1 MSEHGASNVIES
13 LQSSQLMRILG
24 IGLLVLLL
32 QIPIAMVRG
41 VISEREQTR
50 LEALQEV
57 TAKWGE
63 QQALLGPRLVVP
75 YRHRWI
81 ESTDAGTSKQR
92 SSLARALFLAERLEI
107 SARIDSETRY
117 RGIFEVPVYAMELEV
132 RGIFE
137 RPDFS
142 DWGVEPEDI
151 HWERAHFV
159 VGLSDPRAIEKP
171 TSLSWNGEVFAFQ
184 PGAGEGGA
192 DENGI
197 HALLGDSARTGQV
210 EFAFPLSLRGSVG
223 VFFVPFGK
231 ETVVTLDSDW
241 SDPSFQGAW
250 LPTEREVTD
259 EGFHATWEIPYLGRN
274 YPQRWPRAAAHS
286 DAVAASLFGVELLAP
301 VDHYRMALRSA
312 KYGALFLALTFGS
325 LWLFE
330 VLAGVPIH
338 SIQYLLVGAGMCL
351 FYLLEV
357 SLAEH
362 LGFVAAYAIATSAVV
377 LLVSGYCVAVLGG
390 SGRAAVVGSVLVS
403 LYGYL
408 YVLLRNQDY
417 ALLVGS
423 VGLFFAVAAV
433 MYLTRTVDWHA
444 LGRAFGSEAVRRTS
458 RAQDR

>member
-1 MSEHGASNVIES
+1 MAEDGASNVLES
-13 LQSSQLMRILG
+13 LQGSQLMRILG
-24 IGLLVLLL
+24 IGFLVLLL
-32 QIPIAMVRG
+32 QIPISMVRG
-41 VISEREQTR
+41 VISEREETR
-50 LEALQEV
+50 LEALQEI

-81 ESTDAGTSKQR
+81 ESTEDGLSKER

-117 RGIFEVPVYAMELEV
+117 RGIFEVPVYSMGLEV
-132 RGIFE
+132 RGRFE

-151 HWERAHFV
+151 YWERAHFV
-159 VGLSDPRAIEKP
+159 VGVSDPRAIERP
-171 TSLSWNGEVFAFQ
+171 TDLTWNGEVFAFQ
-184 PGAGEGGA
+184 PGAGEGGTG
-192 DENGI
+192 EKGI
-197 HALLGDSARTGQV
+197 HALVGASARTEGV
-210 EFAFPLSLRGSVG
+210 DFAFPLSLRGSVAA
-223 VFFVPFGK
+223 FFVPFGK

-241 SDPSFQGAW
+241 PDPSFQGAW
-250 LPTEREVTD
+250 LPTEREVSD
-259 EGFHATWEIPYLGRN
+259 AGFHATWRIPYLGRN
-274 YPQRWPRAAAHS
+274 YPQRSAHAAAHA
-286 DAVAASLFGVELLAP
+286 DAVAESQFGVELLAP

-330 VLAGVPIH
+330 VLAGVRIH

-377 LLVSGYCVAVLGG
+377 LLVFGYCVAVLGG
-390 SGRAAVVGSVLVS
+390 LGRAAVVAAVLVV

-423 VGLFFAVAAV
+423 VGLFFAVATV
-433 MYLTRTVDWHA
+433 MYLTRTVDWHV
-444 LGRAFGSEAVRRTS
+444 LGRAPDAEAVRRTS
-458 RAQDR
+458 PSTDR